1 MNVSAT
7 TIYFW
12 QLADRVLAFT
22 PGLAIFVTVCL
33 VIMLL
38 LSLINN
44 GIAADSAAKA
54 ATYTTDNYDM
64 RKYAGAAASAKA
76 LYAQTTKLS
85 KIFGALAGLFFF
97 VSAFIPTSNTIAMM
111 VVIPEIAKS
120 KVIQTDLPDLYNAAV
135 SALKAAIAPEKK

>member
-12 QLADRVLAFT
+12 QLADRVIAFL
-22 PGLAIFVTVCL
+22 PGLGVFVLVAL
-33 VIMLL
+33 VITVIVSMI
-38 LSLINN
+38 S
-44 GIAADSAAKA
+44 
-54 ATYTTDNYDM
+54 NYDQAYQA
-64 RKYAGAAASAKA
+64 RKGDGYKEEHNAALA
-76 LYAQTTKLS
+76 LYKQSHRLS
-85 KIFGALAGLFFF
+85 KLLGCLGGLFFF
-97 VSAFIPTSNTIAMM
+97 LAAVIPTSNTIAMM

>member
-12 QLADRVLAFT
+12 QLADRVIIFT
-22 PGLAIFVTVCL
+22 PGLAIFTTFCL
-33 VIMLL
+33 VILTII
-38 LSLINN
+38 SLIAN
-44 GIAADSAAKA
+44 DSSASNAAKA

-64 RKYAGAAASAKA
+64 RKYTGDAAANLAVFKQV
-76 LYAQTTKLS
+76 LKLQ
-85 KIFGALAGLFFF
+85 KIFGALAGFFFF

-120 KVIQTDLPDLYNAAV
+120 KVIQMDLPDLYNAAV
-135 SALKAAIAPEKK
+135 SALKAAVAPEKK